1 MPCARISCKIAILL
15 ILLLFLFPS
24 LVLFGNY
31 QSTRQYITDFT
42 VRILVRSHTDSATEA
57 A

>member
-15 ILLLFLFPS
+15 ILLLFLCPF
-24 LVLFGNY
+24 LGLFRNY

-42 VRILVRSHTDSATEA
+42 VRILVRSQTGSATEA